1 MNVFIVISSIFF
13 YIYNNT
19 HFHNAYTIL
28 YFKVKKFT
36 TIQYSVFNVLF
47 FSFFIYYSYLP
58 CTGPFLWHP
67 SPCQHD
73 AKIT

>member
-47 FSFFIYYSYLP
+47 FSFFIHIL
-58 CTGPFLWHP
+58 
-67 SPCQHD
+67 
-73 AKIT
+73 